1 MNVGGTYPDLA
12 MTKGLELARLTSEY
26 DVKSSSS
33 KDVNE
38 LKRAVHQ
45 NLFVSVGMVVTKDI
59 YKVTPQDFVYKGDA
73 ERAGGH

>member
-26 DVKSSSS
+26 EVKSSSS
-33 KDVNE
+33 RDVNE

-45 NLFVSVGMVVTKDI
+45 NLFVSVGMVVTKDLYRI
-59 YKVTPQDFVYKGDA
+59 SP
-73 ERAGGH
+73 